1 MQVSKCV
8 FNDRQVSD
16 LAVVHLQQGCQDV
29 LSENIKELF
38 LHVRLALVDRYLDP
52 VLNPLYLNDAL
63 RFSQNVKTLGPKLR
77 RVTLSSI
84 AKL

>member
-16 LAVVHLQQGCQDV
+16 LSVVHLQQGCQDV

-52 VLNPLYLNDAL
+52 VLNSLYLNDAL
-63 RFSQNVKTLGPKLR
+63 RFSQNVKTLGPKLC